1 VKRSILMIA
10 IMTALSVAA
19 APAIAGGR
27 PLDAHLTAE
36 AETTGGDVGASGS
49 ATVTLNQG
57 QGEVCFSISTQ
68 GLTTP
73 IVAGHIHAGGPGVNG
88 PVVVNFDWP
97 TTNGA
102 GCVDADSDLIK
113 DIRQNPGAYY
123 VNVHNPT
130 VPSGAVRGQLTK

>member
-1 VKRSILMIA
+1 MKRSILAIA
-10 IMTALSVAA
+10 ILTTLTIGAV
-19 APAIAGGR
+19 PAIAGGR
-27 PLDAHLTAE
+27 PLTAELTAA
-36 AETTGGDVGASGS
+36 AETTGGDVGASGA

-57 QGEVCFSISTQ
+57 QGEVCFSIAAQ

-73 IVAGHIHAGGPGVNG
+73 IGAGHIHIGGPGVNG

-97 TTNGA
+97 TTNGV

-123 VNVHNPT
+123 VNLHNET
-130 VPSGAVRGQLTK
+130 VPSGAVRGQLGK